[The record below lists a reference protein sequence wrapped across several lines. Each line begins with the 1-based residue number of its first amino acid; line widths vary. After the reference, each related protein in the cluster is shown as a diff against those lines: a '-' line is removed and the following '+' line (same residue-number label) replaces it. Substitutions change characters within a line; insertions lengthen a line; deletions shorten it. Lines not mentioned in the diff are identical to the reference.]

1 MMLFE
6 VEDLCNIVARV
17 VVLFE
22 YAIAT
27 ELAPSSSKVVPS
39 PSKMNTPAC
48 ELKGFKESQGL
59 CISPFRMKDSG
70 LFHLRR
76 RVKSKLLPYPRTSA
90 LREWISEID
99 VYTCDALIEICSE
112 AEGASTTAQVFR

>member
-27 ELAPSSSKVVPS
+27 ELAPS

-76 RVKSKLLPYPRTSA
+76 RVKSKLLPYPRTSV